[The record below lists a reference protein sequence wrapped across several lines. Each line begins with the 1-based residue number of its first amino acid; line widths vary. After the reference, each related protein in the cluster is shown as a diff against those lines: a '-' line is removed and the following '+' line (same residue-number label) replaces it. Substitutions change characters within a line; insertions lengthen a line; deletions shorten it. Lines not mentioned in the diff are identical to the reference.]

1 MAINLV
7 CSECKSNH
15 SLKSKVCK
23 KCGYHFEKERKYRV
37 VVKGLDGKRI
47 SKMVENL
54 VVAKKLESTFRSQ
67 MTERRLFGTI
77 QSPIVKDV
85 WEKYLSWAKEHKKS
99 WKDDYDRWNLHIG
112 PDLNH
117 KIMNTVTGYDV
128 HSLIQKMRLKR
139 SYAPA
144 TVKHVIVLIRRVYN
158 WASEMDLYS
167 GENPAKKIKL
177 PKINNQVTECLTK
190 NEMKRLMNTLNQ
202 WNNQLAAMLVKFA
215 IYTGLRRGEL
225 FNLKWDR
232 VDLDGGWISLTD
244 TKGGKDTVLPISDKA
259 LSVLNKAKELQPVP
273 NCPFVFPNRLGNKR
287 TSFSNTWI
295 RIKKAANIS
304 TQFRFHG
311 LRHTFASYLAS
322 SGKVSQYTLQKLLT
336 HKTPQMTQRYTHL
349 FDETLREGV
358 NIFSTLV

>member
-7 CSECKSNH
+7 CYVCKSNH
-15 SLKSKVCK
+15 SLRSKVCRN
-23 KCGYHFEKERKYRV
+23 CGYDFNKGRKYRV
-37 VVKGLDGKRI
+37 VVKRADGKRT

-54 VVAKKLESTFRSQ
+54 AVAKRLESKLISQ
-67 MTERRLFGTI
+67 STNRNLFGTI
-77 QSPIVKDV
+77 QSPTLNEV
-85 WEKYLSWAKEHKKS
+85 WEKYLVWAKEHKKS
-99 WKDDYDRWNLHIG
+99 WKDDYDRWSLHVG
-112 PDLNH
+112 PHLGQKVMDT
-117 KIMNTVTGYDV
+117 ITGYDV
-128 HSLIQKMRLKR
+128 HSVIQKMKLKR

-144 TVKHVIVLIRRVYN
+144 TIKHVIVLIRRVYN

-177 PKINNQVTECLTK
+177 PKINNQVTECLTQ
-190 NEMKRLMNTLNQ
+190 NEMKRLMRALNQ

-225 FNLKWDR
+225 FNLTWNQ
-232 VDLDGGWISLTD
+232 VDMNSGWIVLTD
-244 TKGGKDTVLPISDKA
+244 TKGGKDSVLPVSDKA
-259 LSVLNKAKELQPVP
+259 LSVLKKAEELKPIP
-273 NCPFVFPNRLGNKR
+273 NCPFVFPNRQGNKR
-287 TSFSNTWI
+287 TTFSHTWT
-295 RIKKAANIS
+295 RIKNFANIPS
-304 TQFRFHG
+304 SFRFHG

-336 HKTPQMTQRYTHL
+336 HKTPLMTQRYSHL